1 MKIDILSLFPE
12 MIQAMLTESML
23 KRADQNKLINFGF
36 HQYRDY
42 VSNKHRK
49 VDDKPYGG
57 GVGLLMRVEPVK
69 NAMAALKQK
78 NSHVIYFSPKGQ
90 KLDMKLVTELAK
102 KEHLIMLCGHYEGFD
117 QRIIDA
123 YVDEEISIGDY
134 VLTGGELPACVTID
148 AISRHIEGVLGK
160 SASLDEESFND
171 NLLEYPHYTMPQNVD
186 GMEVPEILLS
196 GHHAKIEE
204 WRYQEAIKITY
215 LRRKDLL
222 LEHILHVLQSDDKQ
236 RMKKLIAA
244 VKVMN
249 LSEYNIIRD

>member
-1 MKIDILSLFPE
+1 MKIDVLTLFPD
-12 MIQAMLTESML
+12 MIRAILTESML
-23 KRADQNKLINFGF
+23 KRADDNKLIDFAI

-69 NAMAALKQK
+69 NAMAVLKK
-78 NSHVIYFSPKGQ
+78 EDSHVIYFSPKGK
-90 KLDMKLVTELAK
+90 KLDMKLVTNLARK
-102 KEHLIMLCGHYEGFD
+102 KHIIMLCGHYEGFD

-148 AISRHIEGVLGK
+148 ALSRHIEGVLGK

-171 NLLEYPHYTMPQNVD
+171 DLLEYPHYTMPQNVD

-204 WRYQEAIKITY
+204 WRYIEAFKLTY
-215 LRRKDLL
+215 ERRKDLL
-222 LEHILHVLQSDDKQ
+222 LQHLLKVLESEDKQ
-236 RMKKLIAA
+236 KIKKLSKA
-244 VKVMN
+244 VKALN
-249 LSEYNIIRD
+249 PGK

>member
-1 MKIDILSLFPE
+1 MKIDILSLFPD
-12 MIQAMLTESML
+12 MIRAILSESML
-23 KRADQNKLINFGF
+23 KRADENKLIDFAI

-69 NAMAALKQK
+69 NAMAELKRE
-78 NSHVIYFSPKGQ
+78 NSHVIYFSPKGK
-90 KLDMKLVTELAK
+90 KLDMKLVTELAQR
-102 KEHLIMLCGHYEGFD
+102 EHIIMLCGHYEGFD

-148 AISRHIEGVLGK
+148 ALSRHIEGVLGK
-160 SASLDEESFND
+160 AASLDEESFND
-171 NLLEYPHYTMPQNVD
+171 DLLEYPHYTMPQNVD
-186 GMEVPEILLS
+186 GREVPEILLS

-204 WRYQEAIKITY
+204 WRYTEAIKLTHE
-215 LRRKDLL
+215 RRKDLL
-222 LEHILHVLQSDDKQ
+222 LQHLLKVLATEDKQ
-236 RMKKLIAA
+236 RIKKLIKA
-244 VKVMN
+244 VKE
-249 LSEYNIIRD
+249 LDLED

>member
-12 MIQAMLTESML
+12 MVKAMLTESML
-23 KRADQNKLINFGF
+23 KRADENKLIDFGF

-69 NAMAALKQK
+69 NAMAALKTEE
-78 NSHVIYFSPKGQ
+78 SHVIYFSPKGK
-90 KLDMKLVTELAK
+90 KLNMKLVTELAQ

-171 NLLEYPHYTMPQNVD
+171 DLLEYPHYTMPQNVD
-186 GMEVPEILLS
+186 GWEVPDILLS

-204 WRYQEAIKITY
+204 WRYIEAFKITY
-215 LRRKDLL
+215 ERRKDLL
-222 LEHILHVLQSDDKQ
+222 LKHLLQVLKSEDKRKIKRLSQ
-236 RMKKLIAA
+236 A
-244 VKVMN
+244 VRG
-249 LSEYNIIRD
+249 LDLPE